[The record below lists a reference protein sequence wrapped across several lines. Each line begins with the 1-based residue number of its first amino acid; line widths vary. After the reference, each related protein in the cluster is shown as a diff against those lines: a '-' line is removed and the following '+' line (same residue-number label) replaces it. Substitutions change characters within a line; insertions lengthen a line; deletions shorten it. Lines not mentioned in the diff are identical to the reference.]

1 MNGVILALFLQIMIS
16 SALRINR
23 LPSHFLSRPRMSTM
37 MSKDWPTYLVEF
49 RCTDPAFR
57 FQEFRDIARGMKD
70 GDMIAESLN
79 EYSVAIPDPESPEN
93 PVSCYVKLPNDDIAR
108 DIVLKSATVKRIID
122 VWGEGP
128 SIKDMCSASIDTF
141 HQRVKKELESI
152 PDLRWKLQFE
162 RYGREGRSGMDPA
175 EKEALLDQLH
185 DVCILVGG
193 TVDLKKPN
201 LNLIYYEDWHTY
213 HRQHIALTA
222 LMKTAHEA
230 QLATNAANDSTTTTI
245 TAPTEPFRPE
255 KLAAMQVAQ
264 TFTPLK
270 YFFGRVIA
278 EGPGIFAKFD
288 LRARPFV
295 GTTSMNAMCSHI
307 SASAAQVKMGDKV
320 LDPFCGTGSLLV
332 AAAYLGNHCCV
343 LLMFSMVFFGLI
355 SATVS
360 TRNSNCFFNGYVSG
374 CCTLHITLFTI
385 LYSVCYSFV
394 RC

>member
-1 MNGVILALFLQIMIS
+1 MVTSREDFCLVTMHGVILALFLQIMIS

-23 LPSHFLSRPRMSTM
+23 LHSHFLSRHRISTM

-70 GDMIAESLN
+70 GDIIAESLK
-79 EYSVAIPDPESPEN
+79 EYSVAIPDPVSPEN
-93 PVSCYVKLPNDDIAR
+93 PVSCYVKLPSDDIAR

-128 SIKDMCSASIDTF
+128 NIKDMCSASIDTF

-162 RYGREGRSGMDPA
+162 RYGRVGKSGMDPA

-193 TVDLKKPN
+193 TVELKKPN

-230 QLATNAANDSTTTTI
+230 QQHNSSSTTTTS
-245 TAPTEPFRPE
+245 PTEPFRPE

-332 AAAYLGNHCCV
+332 AAAYLGKH
-343 LLMFSMVFFGLI
+343 
-355 SATVS
+355 
-360 TRNSNCFFNGYVSG
+360 
-374 CCTLHITLFTI
+374 
-385 LYSVCYSFV
+385 
-394 RC
+394 